1 VLLPKWYRYQ
11 IEERLMSPAKSEKQR
26 RAAAADYER
35 MKEGKPPRTFKGAS
49 KEEVH
54 HFMKK
59 AKGKK

>member
-1 VLLPKWYRYQ
+1 
-11 IEERLMSPAKSEKQR
+11 MPARSEKQR
-26 RAAAADYER
+26 KAAAADYER
-35 MKEGKPPRTFKGAS
+35 MKDGQPPRTFKGAS